1 MPLSRRYLYICLSLL
16 AASSLSAHSAETAPE
31 AIETTG
37 AITVPTA
44 APEVTPSRPLTLALL
59 MPTDNSNILSAMHIV
74 QNGLAAASRM
84 SMHPANILLISAQ
97 DGVTVESQLQAA
109 ALSGADVAIGPLD
122 RNTVEKLTASE
133 SLPLPTLALNA
144 VTCPEK
150 GCPEGLGMLA
160 ISAEHEAEWGARLA
174 AQELAARVPAENEPS
189 TKAVIL
195 VGTSNQDSRIGQAYA
210 RTLVTAGIDFDIVSV
225 NPEALEEITQQ
236 LEPKL
241 SVEDEATF
249 KQRATKLLAEAQSD
263 DARSRIRKNLV
274 SERRA
279 QIVTSAPPYQAAF
292 LALSAQEASF
302 IRSRLPM
309 RMRLWATFATNPG
322 DPQTSSTSATL
333 AYDLNRLIFTDC
345 PLLVKY
351 GKEDFEA
358 YFGVD
363 MPFSPNAKRLFALG
377 FDAFEAASRWAT
389 LTPSFSFSG
398 ETGTI
403 TFDSVSGPLLSR
415 TPQTVYIR
423 NGELLPVSTTAVFQN
438 DPTQETEIV
447 APTTTETAT
456 PAEVIPVNTL

>member
-1 MPLSRRYLYICLSLL
+1 MSRRYLYICLSLL
-16 AASSLSAHSAETAPE
+16 AASSLSAHGAETAPE

-37 AITVPTA
+37 AITVPA
-44 APEVTPSRPLTLALL
+44 VAPEVAPSRPLTLALL
-59 MPTDNSNILSAMHIV
+59 MPTDGSNILSAMHIV
-74 QNGLAAASRM
+74 QNGLAAASRT
-84 SMHPANILLISAQ
+84 STHPANILLISAQ
-97 DGVTVESQLQAA
+97 DGVTIESQLQAA

-122 RNTVEKLTASE
+122 RHSVEKLAATE

-160 ISAEHEAEWGARLA
+160 ISAEHEAEWGANLVA
-174 AQELAARVPAENEPS
+174 KELATRAPTANEPP

-195 VGTSNQDSRIGQAYA
+195 VGTTHQDSRISQAYA
-210 RTLVTAGIDFDIVSV
+210 HTLTAAGIDFDIVSV
-225 NPEALEEITQQ
+225 KPEALDEITKQ

-241 SVEDEATF
+241 SAEAETAF
-249 KQRATKLLAEAQSD
+249 KQRTATLLAEARSD
-263 DARSRIRKNLV
+263 DARARIRKNLA

-322 DPQTSSTSATL
+322 DPQTSSTAATL
-333 AYDLNRLIFTDC
+333 TYDLNRLVFTDC

-351 GKEDFEA
+351 GKESFEA
-358 YFGVD
+358 HFGTD
-363 MPFSPNAKRLFALG
+363 MPYSPNAKRLFALG

-389 LTPSFSFSG
+389 RTPSFSFSG

-403 TFDSVSGPLLSR
+403 SLDSASAPLLSR
-415 TPQTVYIR
+415 EPQTVYIR
-423 NGELLPVSTTAVFQN
+423 NGELLPVSTAVVFQN
-438 DPTQETEIV
+438 DPTQEAEIV
-447 APTTTETAT
+447 APT
-456 PAEVIPVNTL
+456 PAENTAPAEAIPLDTL